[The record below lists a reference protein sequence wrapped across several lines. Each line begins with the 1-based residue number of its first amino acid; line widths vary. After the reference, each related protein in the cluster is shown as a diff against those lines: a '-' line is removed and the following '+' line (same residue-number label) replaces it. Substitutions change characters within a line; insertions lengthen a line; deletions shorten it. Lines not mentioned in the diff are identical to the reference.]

1 MQVTIGIRDTNRE
14 LSLDVDSTGEEIYAL
29 VSASREAGK
38 PLKIADKDGKVAIV
52 PIDALA
58 YVEVAAS
65 ENRRVG
71 FGL

>member
-14 LSLDVDSTGEEIYAL
+14 LNLDVESSGEDIYAL
-29 VSASREAGK
+29 VAAASEEKK
-38 PLKIADKDGKVAIV
+38 PLMIADKDGKVAIV
-52 PIDALA
+52 PFEALA
-58 YVEVAAS
+58 YVEVAAA

>member
-1 MQVTIGIRDTNRE
+1 MQVTIGIRDAARE
-14 LSLDVDSTGEEIYAL
+14 LSLDIESTGEEIYSL
-29 VSASREAGK
+29 VAAAREAGK

-58 YVEVAAS
+58 YIEVAAS